1 MVVVQVAL
9 RRQALLL
16 PYLFVLKSVIQ
27 LVVWVLAGRKHI
39 VLITCAV
46 VVEQPINIVFK
57 EP

>member
-1 MVVVQVAL
+1 MVVVRVAL
-9 RRQALLL
+9 RRQVLLL
-16 PYLFVLKSVIQ
+16 LYPFVLKNVLQ

-46 VVEQPINIVFK
+46 VVGQRINIVFK